1 MKRRVVIT
9 GMGVISPIGIGKEKF
24 WENLKNGKSGISYIE
39 KFPTD
44 EYPTKIAG
52 EVKDFN
58 PEDYIDKKET
68 KRLDRFCQFA
78 LASTILA
85 LKDAEWEPA
94 EEEKENT
101 AVIVASGI
109 GGLETLENQFKVLF
123 EKGPKRVSPFVIPMM
138 IINMAAGNISIQFGF
153 KGPNFA
159 PVTAC
164 AASSHAIGYGYKLV
178 SQGETEIAI
187 VGGSEASITPM
198 GLAGFCSIQALSTQN
213 DPPEK
218 ASKPFDARRDG
229 FVMAEGCGI
238 LVLESLEHALKRNAR
253 IYAEIAGFG
262 TSDDGYHITAPD
274 PEGNGA
280 LLSMKRAILDAGI
293 SPEMIDYIN
302 AHGTSTKLNDKI
314 ETLAIKKLFGEHAYK
329 LAVSSNKSIF
339 GHALGAAGALESIA
353 TVLSIYHGVIP
364 PTINYEEKDPECDL
378 DYVPNKARI
387 QEIKYALKNS
397 FGFGGQ
403 NASLV
408 FKKYSNEK

>member
-1 MKRRVVIT
+1 MKRTVVVT
-9 GMGVISPIGIGKEKF
+9 GVGVISPIGIGKEKF
-24 WENLKNGKSGISYIE
+24 WDNLVKGRSGISYIE

-44 EYPTKIAG
+44 DFPTKIAG

-58 PEDYIDKKET
+58 PEDFIDKKEAR
-68 KRLDRFCQFA
+68 RLDRFSQFA
-78 LASTILA
+78 ISATKLA
-85 LKDAEWEPA
+85 LEDANWNPS

-109 GGLETLENQFKVLF
+109 GGLETLENQFRVLF
-123 EKGPKRVSPFVIPMM
+123 EKGPNKVSPFVVPMM

-159 PVTAC
+159 TVTAC
-164 AASSHAIGYGYKLV
+164 AASSHAIGLGYKLV
-178 SQGETEIAI
+178 ANGEVDCAI
-187 VGGSEASITPM
+187 VGGTEASITPM

-238 LVLESLEHALKRNAR
+238 LVLESLDHALKRNAR
-253 IYAEIAGFG
+253 IYAEIVGFG
-262 TSDDGYHITAPD
+262 ASDDAYHITAPD
-274 PEGNGA
+274 PQGYGA
-280 LLSMKRAILDAGI
+280 YLSMKRALMDAGI
-293 SPEMIDYIN
+293 TPEMVDYIN

-314 ETLAIKKLFGEHAYK
+314 ETLAIKKVFGEHAYK
-329 LAVSSNKSIF
+329 LAISSNKSVF
-339 GHALGAAGALESIA
+339 GHALGAAGALESVA
-353 TVLSIYHGVIP
+353 TVLSIYYGVVP
-364 PTINYEEKDPECDL
+364 PTINYEEKDPDCDL
-378 DYVPNKARI
+378 DYVPNKARDMDI
-387 QEIKYALKNS
+387 RYALKNS

-408 FKKYSNEK
+408 FKKHINES

>member
-1 MKRRVVIT
+1 MKRTVVVT
-9 GMGVISPIGIGKEKF
+9 GVGVISPIGIGKEKF
-24 WENLKNGKSGISYIE
+24 WDNLIKGRSGISYIE

-44 EYPTKIAG
+44 DYPTKIAG

-58 PEDYIDKKET
+58 PEDFIDKKEAR
-68 KRLDRFCQFA
+68 RLDRFSQFA
-78 LASTILA
+78 ISATKLA
-85 LKDAEWEPA
+85 LEDANWNPS

-109 GGLETLENQFKVLF
+109 GGLETLENQFRVLF
-123 EKGPKRVSPFVIPMM
+123 EKGPNKVSPFVVPMM

-159 PVTAC
+159 TVTAC
-164 AASSHAIGYGYKLV
+164 AASSHAIGLGYKLV
-178 SQGETEIAI
+178 ANGEVDCAI
-187 VGGSEASITPM
+187 VGGTEAGITPM

-253 IYAEIAGFG
+253 IYAEIVGFG
-262 TSDDGYHITAPD
+262 ASDDAYHITAPD
-274 PEGNGA
+274 PQGYGA
-280 LLSMKRAILDAGI
+280 YLSMKRALMDAGI
-293 SPEMIDYIN
+293 TPEMVDYIN

-314 ETLAIKKLFGEHAYK
+314 ETLAIKKVFGEHAYN
-329 LAVSSNKSIF
+329 LAISSNKSVF
-339 GHALGAAGALESIA
+339 GHALGAAGALESVA
-353 TVLSIYHGVIP
+353 TVLSIYYGVVP
-364 PTINYEEKDPECDL
+364 PTINYEEKDPDCDL
-378 DYVPNKARI
+378 DYVPNKARDMNI
-387 QEIKYALKNS
+387 RYALKNS

-408 FKKYSNEK
+408 FKKHINES

>member
-1 MKRRVVIT
+1 MKRTVVVT
-9 GMGVISPIGIGKEKF
+9 GVGVISPIGIGKEKF
-24 WENLKNGKSGISYIE
+24 WDNLVKGRSGISYIE

-44 EYPTKIAG
+44 DYPTKIAG

-58 PEDYIDKKET
+58 PEDFIDKKEAR
-68 KRLDRFCQFA
+68 RLDRFSQFA
-78 LASTILA
+78 ISATKLA
-85 LKDAEWEPA
+85 LEDANWNPS

-109 GGLETLENQFKVLF
+109 GGLETLENQFRVLF
-123 EKGPKRVSPFVIPMM
+123 EKGPNKVSPFVVPMM

-159 PVTAC
+159 TVTAC
-164 AASSHAIGYGYKLV
+164 AASSHAIGLGYKLV
-178 SQGETEIAI
+178 ANGEVDCAI
-187 VGGSEASITPM
+187 VGGTEAGITPM

-253 IYAEIAGFG
+253 IYAEIVGFG
-262 TSDDGYHITAPD
+262 ASDDAYHITAPD
-274 PEGNGA
+274 PQGYGA
-280 LLSMKRAILDAGI
+280 YLSMKRALMDAGI
-293 SPEMIDYIN
+293 TPEMVDYIN

-314 ETLAIKKLFGEHAYK
+314 ETLAIKKVFGEHAYN
-329 LAVSSNKSIF
+329 LAISSNKSVF
-339 GHALGAAGALESIA
+339 GHALGAAGALESVA
-353 TVLSIYHGVIP
+353 TVLSIYYGVVP
-364 PTINYEEKDPECDL
+364 PTINYEEKDPDCDL
-378 DYVPNKARI
+378 DYVPNKARDMNI
-387 QEIKYALKNS
+387 RYALKNS

-408 FKKYSNEK
+408 FKKHINES